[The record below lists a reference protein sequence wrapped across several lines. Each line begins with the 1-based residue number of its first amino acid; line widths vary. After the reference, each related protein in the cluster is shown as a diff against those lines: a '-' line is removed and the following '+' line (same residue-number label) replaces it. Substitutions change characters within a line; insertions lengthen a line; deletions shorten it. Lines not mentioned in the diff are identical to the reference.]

1 MFWFSLS
8 LKLLESLLSFSVSET
23 LIAVALRTGEISNQ
37 SYGKIHEANKN
48 LIWIVVSIKGGGEGR
63 GKNGCPL
70 ILATLT
76 CTEIVFQQ
84 EKVDGYDFA
93 LYKWYF
99 QKSG

>member
-1 MFWFSLS
+1 M
-8 LKLLESLLSFSVSET
+8 SFSVSET

-37 SYGKIHEANKN
+37 SYGKIREANKN

-63 GKNGCPL
+63 EENGCHL

-93 LYKWYF
+93 LYEWYF

>member
-1 MFWFSLS
+1 M
-8 LKLLESLLSFSVSET
+8 SFSVSET

-37 SYGKIHEANKN
+37 SYGKIREANKN

-63 GKNGCPL
+63 GKNGHL

>member
-37 SYGKIHEANKN
+37 SYVKIREANKN

-63 GKNGCPL
+63 GKNGCHL
-70 ILATLT
+70 ILPTLT

-99 QKSG
+99 EKSG

>member
-1 MFWFSLS
+1 M
-8 LKLLESLLSFSVSET
+8 SFSVSET

-37 SYGKIHEANKN
+37 SYGKIREANKN
-48 LIWIVVSIKGGGEGR
+48 LIWIVVSIKRGGEGR
-63 GKNGCPL
+63 GENGCHL

-93 LYKWYF
+93 LYEWYF

>member
-1 MFWFSLS
+1 M
-8 LKLLESLLSFSVSET
+8 SFSVSET

-37 SYGKIHEANKN
+37 SYGKIREGREANKN

-63 GKNGCPL
+63 GKNGCHL

>member
-1 MFWFSLS
+1 MN
-8 LKLLESLLSFSVSET
+8 FSVSGT

-37 SYGKIHEANKN
+37 SYGKIREANKN

-63 GKNGCPL
+63 GKNGCHL

-99 QKSG
+99 QKSGRLIF

>member
-1 MFWFSLS
+1 MN
-8 LKLLESLLSFSVSET
+8 FSVSET

-37 SYGKIHEANKN
+37 SYGKIREANKN

-63 GKNGCPL
+63 GKNGCHL
-70 ILATLT
+70 ILPTLT
-76 CTEIVFQQ
+76 CTETVFQQ